1 MLYLQSRVLSASP
14 GCVAIRTAAEPPR
27 ACAAQQPRMPQPL
40 RDPERGSLSSGRRL
54 IEACARRRRRAPGRH
69 SDRRAQ
75 SPFAPRGCAVTAP
88 TSATAPGETE
98 KGFPVIRT
106 MATGGSCHDANKD
119 NKEYQVGPGGRLPAT
134 GGEGGASGHAGRQ
147 LREGITIIVTSA
159 ITLQLPRP
167 SDPHNSLARQLANN
181 TFPCCV
187 EPYFISTRPRPL
199 HGMSTL
205 HGPD

>member
-1 MLYLQSRVLSASP
+1 MLSASP

-119 NKEYQVGPGGRLPAT
+119 NKEYQVRGW
-134 GGEGGASGHAGRQ
+134 GEGYP
-147 LREGITIIVTSA
+147 LIIVTSA
-159 ITLQLPRP
+159 ITHPTLA
-167 SDPHNSLARQLANN
+167 NSLARHLANN
-181 TFPCCV
+181 TCPCCV
-187 EPYFISTRPRPL
+187 EPYFISTRP
-199 HGMSTL
+199 STA
-205 HGPD
+205 